1 MNLPPAFFYA
11 IGTALAVFGASRAF
25 FLGRLRPERELS
37 DDTPARAKLRRN
49 HLIFG
54 LLHFVFGIVLI
65 LMTMGVIRLRS
76 GH

>member
-11 IGTALAVFGASRAF
+11 IGTALAVFGGMRAF
-25 FLGRLRPERELS
+25 FLGLRRPERELT

-54 LLHFVFGIVLI
+54 TVHFVFGIVLI
-65 LMTMGVIRLRS
+65 LLTSGVLRARL
-76 GH
+76 H